1 MEPEFQDRLEVAENN
16 ANLLLK
22 PKFIPVYTEMNGKW
36 LSLMDKVLY
45 WFIEFFL
52 SNNEKFY
59 CSNEQLADLLET
71 TPVTIS
77 KSIKHLEELWYIVLN
92 KKMKTWWWLIRFIT
106 LPEWNNL
113 ILQNKVSLFRE
124 IKNLNGIYNKNNI
137 QNNIYN
143 KNAVPKQEIAVVDE
157 DNWAIG
163 CDEEISFDKIWDNYY
178 CIPVRKW
185 DRKEAEKEFNNLK
198 DKEWILFEENILK
211 YEYKYK
217 ILDIKYCKKCSNWLK
232 NYSPQDEELQKDRLL
247 EILKIHKQ
255 QKDTS
260 DDKEKQKLKKNYEE
274 MKKDFGEEFI
284 KDLYKQAKVWKITIK
299 TF

>member
-1 MEPEFQDRLEVAENN
+1 MEDEIQARLEVAENN

-22 PKFIPVYTEMNGKW
+22 PKFIPVYTELNGKW
-36 LSLMDKVLY
+36 LSLMEKTLY

-59 CSNEQLADLLET
+59 CTNKQLTELFECSESRINDAIKCLEN
-71 TPVTIS
+71 
-77 KSIKHLEELWYIVLN
+77 KWYIEIHRQ
-92 KKMKTWWWLIRFIT
+92 MKTWWWLVRFIT
-106 LPEWNNL
+106 LTDTENQNLQTVKNTVRELWNS
-113 ILQNKVSLFRE
+113 K
-124 IKNLNGIYNKNNI
+124 GIYNKNNI
-137 QNNIYN
+137 DNNIYKEN
-143 KNAVPKQEIAVVDE
+143 EIAVASIKQEMAE
-157 DNWAIG
+157 DNLW
-163 CDEEISFDKIWDNYY
+163 ENTEVEFDDVWNNYY

-198 DKEWILFEENILK
+198 NKEWILFEENILK

-255 QKDTS
+255 QKDIS

>member
-1 MEPEFQDRLEVAENN
+1 MEPNIQDRLEVAENN

-22 PKFIPVYTEMNGKW
+22 PKFIPVYTELNGKW

-52 SNNEKFY
+52 SNNDKFY

-71 TPVTIS
+71 TAQTIS
-77 KSIKHLEELWYIVLN
+77 KSIKHLEELWYIELN

-106 LPEWNNL
+106 LSKNN
-113 ILQNKVSLFRE
+113 ILQNQEIWFRE
-124 IKNLNGIYNKNNI
+124 IKNFDGIYNKYNI

-143 KNAVPKQEIAVVDE
+143 ENEVAVASIKQEMVNEKLLENDVATFDE
-157 DNWAIG
+157 VWN
-163 CDEEISFDKIWDNYY
+163 NYY

-185 DRKEAEKEFNNLK
+185 DRKEAEKEFNNLSN
-198 DKEWILFEENILK
+198 KEWILFEENILK

-247 EILKIHKQ
+247 EILKIHKK
-255 QKDTS
+255 QKELW

-274 MKKDFGEEFI
+274 MKKDFGEELI
-284 KDLYKQAKVWKITIK
+284 KDLYKQAKVWEIKIK